1 MNRVTL
7 SLACG
12 DYEIVRALK
21 DGSVQPD
28 GIDLLVL
35 TGDRTRILRTERR
48 EECDLGEFNVVG
60 YLMDRERDDDL
71 VALPVYPHRRFRHG
85 FAFVRADSGI
95 DGPGDLV
102 GQKVG
107 IRGRAPAAV
116 IWLRGILAEFYGLG
130 YDRARWIDNFGV
142 LGEPLDGVP
151 AAGLTIA
158 ANNERMDE
166 ALLGGEIDAL
176 LAPSFPPAFV
186 RGDPRIRRLFSD
198 YKSEEIEYFR
208 RTGIFPIMHV
218 VVVRRSLIERHRWVA
233 SSLAFAFERAK
244 VLCYERLRNPR
255 TLPLA
260 FFEHEWE
267 EQLGLMGRDPW
278 RYGLGG
284 ANRENL
290 ATIFRYAH
298 EQGLLAKLPTVEDAI
313 LPLADDSFTG
323 TPGF

>member
-1 MNRVTL
+1 MTKVAL

-35 TGDRTRILRTERR
+35 TGDRTRILRSERR
-48 EECDLGEFNVVG
+48 EECDVGEFNVVG
-60 YLMDRERDDDL
+60 YLVDRQRDDDL

-85 FAFVRADSGI
+85 FAFVRSNSGI
-95 DGPGDLV
+95 EQPGDLA
-102 GQKVG
+102 GRRVG

-116 IWLRGILAEFYGLG
+116 VWLRGILAEFYGLG
-130 YDRARWIDNFGV
+130 YDGVEWVDNFGV
-142 LGEPLDGVP
+142 LGQPLGDMVNREP
-151 AAGLTIA
+151 TIA
-158 ANNERMDE
+158 ANNARMDD
-166 ALLGGEIDAL
+166 ALLDGEVDAM

-186 RGDPRIRRLFSD
+186 RGDPRIRRLFDD
-198 YKSEEIEYFR
+198 YKAEELEYFR
-208 RTGIFPIMHV
+208 LTGIFPIMHV
-218 VVVRRSLIERHRWVA
+218 VVTRRSLIERHRWVP

-244 VLCYERLRNPR
+244 AVCYERLRNPR
-255 TLPLA
+255 SLPLA
-260 FFEHEWE
+260 FLEHAWE
-267 EQLGLMGRDPW
+267 EQLGLMGPDPW

-284 ANRENL
+284 ANLENL

-298 EQGLLAKLPTVEDAI
+298 QQGLVDELPRVEDAVV
-313 LPLADDSFTG
+313 PLADDSFTG